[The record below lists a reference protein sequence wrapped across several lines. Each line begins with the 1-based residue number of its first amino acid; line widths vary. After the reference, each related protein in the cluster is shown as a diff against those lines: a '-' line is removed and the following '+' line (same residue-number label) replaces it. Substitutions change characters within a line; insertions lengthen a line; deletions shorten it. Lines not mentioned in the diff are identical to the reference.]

1 MLRLKPHYSTA
12 KAGIPSQERVE
23 NKTMADFQYAQ
34 TRTGAQTGDMATDA
48 GLRKFMLG
56 VYNKLALGIALA
68 GVLAF
73 VAGTVPVV
81 TQLVFGT
88 PLYFVVQWG
97 PIVLMLGSMFFMK
110 NPSPLATG
118 VMYWAIVVMMGLGLG
133 IWVAAAEAASSGAAV
148 DLATRGGIV
157 ANNLTYVTIGKA
169 FLITASAFGALSLFG
184 YTTKRDLSGIGS
196 FAMMALWGVLA
207 MSLLNFIL
215 PPSSMFEWIIMGA
228 VFALS
233 AVLIAVETQQL
244 KTGYYEFGGDARSLA
259 VMTNWGALNFFIS
272 FINMF
277 RIVLMFLS
285 SRE

>member
-1 MLRLKPHYSTA
+1 
-12 KAGIPSQERVE
+12 
-23 NKTMADFQYAQ
+23 MADFQYAQ
-34 TRTGAQTGDMATDA
+34 TRGGVAVGDTSKDA

-56 VYNKLALGIALA
+56 VYNKLTLGILLA
-68 GVLAF
+68 GVLAY
-73 VAGTVPVV
+73 VAGTVEPV

-97 PIVLMLGSMFFMK
+97 PIVLLLGSMFFMK

-118 VMYWAIVVMMGLGLG
+118 ILYWAIVTMLGLGLG
-133 IWVAAAEAASSGAAV
+133 VWVVMAESGTGF
-148 DLATRGGIV
+148 ATRGGIGMTT
-157 ANNLTYVTIGKA
+157 TYVTIAKA
-169 FLITASAFGALSLFG
+169 FLITASAFAALSLWG
-184 YTTKRDLSGIGS
+184 YTTKRNLSGIGN
-196 FAMMALWGVLA
+196 FAVMALWGVVA
-207 MSLLNFIL
+207 MSVLNFIL

-228 VFALS
+228 VFVLS

-272 FINMF
+272 FVNMF

>member
-1 MLRLKPHYSTA
+1 
-12 KAGIPSQERVE
+12 
-23 NKTMADFQYAQ
+23 MADFRYAQ
-34 TRTGAQTGDMATDA
+34 PSAGAQTGDMSLDA

-56 VYNKLALGIALA
+56 VYNKLTLGILLAGALA
-68 GVLAF
+68 WA
-73 VAGTVPVV
+73 AGAIEPV

-118 VMYWAIVVMMGLGLG
+118 IMYWAIVVMMGLGLG
-133 IWVAAAEAASSGAAV
+133 IWVAAAESASSGMPM
-148 DLATRGGIV
+148 DMSTRGGIAISSV
-157 ANNLTYVTIGKA
+157 TYPTIAKA

-184 YTTKRDLSGIGS
+184 YTTKRDLSGLGS
-196 FAMMALWGVLA
+196 FAIMAMWGVFA

-244 KTGYYEFGGDARSLA
+244 KNGYYAFGGDARSLA
-259 VMTNWGALNFFIS
+259 VLTNWGALNFFIS

-285 SRE
+285 SRD

>member
-1 MLRLKPHYSTA
+1 
-12 KAGIPSQERVE
+12 
-23 NKTMADFQYAQ
+23 MADFQYAPQ
-34 TRTGAQTGDMATDA
+34 RTGAQTGDMATDA

-56 VYNKLALGIALA
+56 VYNKLGLGILLA
-68 GVLAF
+68 GVLAY
-73 VAGTVPVV
+73 VAGTVPAVSE
-81 TQLVFGT
+81 LVFNS
-88 PLYFVVQWG
+88 PLSLVVQWG
-97 PIVLMLGSMFFMK
+97 PVVLLLGSMFFMK

-118 VMYWAIVVMMGLGLG
+118 IMYWAIVVMMGLGLG
-133 IWVAAAEAASSGAAV
+133 IWVLMAESGAESM
-148 DLATRGGIV
+148 TRGGIGMS
-157 ANNLTYVTIGKA
+157 LTYVTIAKA

-196 FAMMALWGVLA
+196 FAIMALWGVVAL
-207 MSLLNFIL
+207 SLLNFIL
-215 PPSSMFEWIIMGA
+215 PASSMMEWIIMGA

-244 KTGYYEFGGDARSLA
+244 KSGYYAFDGDARSLA